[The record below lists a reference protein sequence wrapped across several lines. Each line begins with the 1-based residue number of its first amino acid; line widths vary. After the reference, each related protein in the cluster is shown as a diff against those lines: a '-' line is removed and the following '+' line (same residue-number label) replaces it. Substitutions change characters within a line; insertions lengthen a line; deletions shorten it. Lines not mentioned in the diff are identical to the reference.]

1 MRDYKNVT
9 VPKQYR
15 TSSNRTVVKRVDT
28 TRMTRRTSGGGSGKI
43 KNAALQ
49 VLVVVVIAAG
59 SWLGWL
65 GYKAIT
71 HAEMFQIAGVDVRGV
86 QQLNEADLKNIV
98 SGFTQENIFRADL
111 ETAVRKASVNPWVKS
126 ISIHRRL
133 PNRISM
139 TIVERVPYAVLDNGT
154 GRFLMD
160 DEGVLISKVTK
171 ENGAAWPLPVV
182 LVKGSK
188 ARPGEQVS
196 SDGLGEALKLIAE
209 ITTRGGWK
217 PEDVTIKAGTPE
229 TLSIIYADCE
239 FRIGSA
245 QYSEKLR
252 RLAEI
257 MEDVKRRNLNI
268 AYVDL
273 RAERQAAVMVK
284 NNRVQ
289 GSGSRGKGR

>member
-15 TSSNRTVVKRVDT
+15 TSSNRTTIKRVET
-28 TRMTRRTSGGGSGKI
+28 TRIARRTGGGGEKV
-43 KNAALQ
+43 KNVALQ
-49 VLVVVVIAAG
+49 ILVVVVMVAG

-71 HAEMFQIAGVDVRGV
+71 HAGMFQIAGVDVRGV

-98 SGFTQENIFRADL
+98 GGFTNENIFRADL
-111 ETAVRKASVNPWVKS
+111 ETAVRKARVNPWVKS
-126 ISIHRRL
+126 ISIHRSL

-139 TIVERVPYAVLDNGT
+139 TVVERVPYAILDTGNGK
-154 GRFLMD
+154 FLID
-160 DEGVLISKVTK
+160 DEGVIISRVTK
-171 ENGAAWPLPVV
+171 ENAAAWPLPSVMA
-182 LVKGSK
+182 KGAK
-188 ARPGEQVS
+188 ARIGEHTT
-196 SDGLGEALKLIAE
+196 SDGMGEALKLIAE
-209 ITTRGGWK
+209 LTSRGGWK
-217 PEDVTIKAGTPE
+217 PEDVVIKANSPE
-229 TLSIIYADCE
+229 SLSIVYADCE

-245 QYSEKLR
+245 QYTEKLR

-284 NNRVQ
+284 NSRVQ
-289 GSGSRGKGR
+289 GSGSRGKGK

>member
-15 TSSNRTVVKRVDT
+15 TNSNRTVVKRVET
-28 TRMTRRTSGGGSGKI
+28 TRMARRTGNGSGKV

-49 VLVVVVIAAG
+49 VLVVLVIAAG

-65 GYKAIT
+65 GYKAIM

-98 SGFTQENIFRADL
+98 GGFTHENIFRADL

-126 ISIHRRL
+126 ISIRRSL

-139 TIVERVPYAVLDNGT
+139 TIVERVPYVVLDNGA

-160 DEGVLISKVTK
+160 GEGVIISKVP
-171 ENGAAWPLPVV
+171 NDNAAAWPLPVV
-182 LVKGSK
+182 LVKGAK
-188 ARPGEQVS
+188 VRPGEQVT
-196 SDGLGEALKLIAE
+196 SDGMGEALKLIAE
-209 ITTRGGWK
+209 LTARGGWR
-217 PEDVTIKAGTPE
+217 PEDMVIKASSPE
-229 TLSIIYADCE
+229 SLSIVYADHE

-252 RLAEI
+252 RLSEI
-257 MEDVKRRNLNI
+257 MEDVKRRNLSI

-273 RAERQAAVMVK
+273 RAERQAAVMVQSSK
-284 NNRVQ
+284 EAKK
-289 GSGSRGKGR
+289 SRR